1 MTLNEFSITP
11 LMISA
16 SQSGGIDIVNSGN
29 VDHNFAVQGTDLK
42 TAMIPPGGSAHL
54 DLSGLAAGTYTVF
67 CQVAGHQASGMQAML
82 HLGAG
87 TTAGP
92 GAGSTAAGDGSSAAT
107 TMSPE
112 QMDAAMK
119 ASLAAFPAKTAGLG
133 AQVLAPTV
141 LADGTKQFDLTAAMT
156 DWEVSPGKT
165 VQAMTYNGTVPGPT
179 IKVDPGDHVKI
190 VLHNQL
196 PQSTS
201 IHFHGLLTPNSMDG
215 TTYVTQDPVKTGETF
230 TYEWTVQ
237 DTPAVG
243 MYHSHHNAVEQ
254 VPDGLA
260 GAFIVGDEPVPAGVT
275 VSQEQV
281 MILDDSGVIGYAING
296 KSFPATAPIVAKQGD
311 WIEVHYMNEGTQIHP
326 MHLHGMEQLVI
337 AKDGIPLDHAAGRG
351 HDHGRSRASATRC
364 SCTPPSSARGSGTAT
379 SSPTPRTS
387 TACSAW

>member
-1 MTLNEFSITP
+1 MIFAFAAVALFTSAVAIGFGMRAIDESKQSVGTGAAAAAGGAAQVTLKEFSITP

-16 SQSGGIDIVNSGN
+16 SQSGGIDVVNNGN
-29 VDHNFAVQGTDLK
+29 VEHNLAVQGTDLK
-42 TAMIPPGGSAHL
+42 TAMIPAGGSAHL

-87 TTAGP
+87 STTGLAD
-92 GAGSTAAGDGSSAAT
+92 GSTAAGDSASAAT

-112 QMDAAMK
+112 QMDAEMK

-133 AQVLAPTV
+133 GQVLAPTV

-179 IKVDPGDHVKI
+179 IKVNPGDHVKI

-215 TTYVTQDPVKTGETF
+215 TTYVTQDPVKTG
-230 TYEWTVQ
+230 
-237 DTPAVG
+237 
-243 MYHSHHNAVEQ
+243 
-254 VPDGLA
+254 
-260 GAFIVGDEPVPAGVT
+260 
-275 VSQEQV
+275 
-281 MILDDSGVIGYAING
+281 
-296 KSFPATAPIVAKQGD
+296 
-311 WIEVHYMNEGTQIHP
+311 
-326 MHLHGMEQLVI
+326 
-337 AKDGIPLDHAAGRG
+337 
-351 HDHGRSRASATRC
+351 
-364 SCTPPSSARGSGTAT
+364 
-379 SSPTPRTS
+379 
-387 TACSAW
+387 